1 MGIGRLSQRRSP
13 LNRCAIELGTQ
24 LYGHLRVYL
33 FPMGAT
39 ITSQSTPKSTLTQFV
54 K

>member
-1 MGIGRLSQRRSP
+1 MVGIERRSQRRNP
-13 LNRCAIELGTQ
+13 LKRCAIELGTQ

-39 ITSQSTPKSTLTQFV
+39 ITSSTPKSTLTQFV